1 MDQGVAT
8 KCVPLYEKPDQMSVR
23 AFECYIRFTTYHWIG
38 LELSA
43 TNWNPL
49 HSCQLVPHLWKPCQ
63 SWRRPKRQH
72 QRKLSATRRENR
84 TTGLATLG
92 LKGGWIFF
100 AARSLKSMCLWKKG
114 WRLISSAP
122 FAPSR
127 RLGSRFRRAVR
138 MVQASEPNSS
148 PNRSGSFNIFRYIL
162 SVSSLRHFL
171 NENSMLSLFNQR
183 TIVERW
189 EPGKHLIQQHSQ
201 SPPINRLVCCSIY
214 QKANTQNIKQVLTYH
229 IHFHK
234 ESRVPNTPEF
244 HRKCSFYH
252 CPSCSIY
259 TNQSHTAQYGQCN
272 QARCFQASSPW
283 WKV

>member
-1 MDQGVAT
+1 MCSVVREACSDEWEHLNAT
-8 KCVPLYEKPDQMSVR
+8 YNIQHTTELCLNCLRQIGILYIAVNWCLICENHVKVGD
-23 AFECYIRFTTYHWIG
+23 ILKKTT
-38 LELSA
+38 S
-43 TNWNPL
+43 T
-49 HSCQLVPHLWKPCQ
+49 KM
-63 SWRRPKRQH
+63 R
-72 QRKLSATRRENR
+72 ATRRANR

-162 SVSSLRHFL
+162 SVSSLRHSL

-201 SPPINRLVCCSIY
+201 SPPINRLVCGSIFL
-214 QKANTQNIKQVLTYH
+214 KANTRNVKQVLTYH

-244 HRKCSFYH
+244 HRKCWFYH

-259 TNQSHTAQYGQCN
+259 TSQSRTAQYGQCN

-283 WKV
+283 RKV